1 MPMTAAQL
9 RASLKRLKLSQMEL
23 SRRLKV
29 APTTVR
35 RWVAGTSPIP
45 EAVALLLEEWSK
57 K

>member
-1 MPMTAAQL
+1 MPMTPAQL
-9 RASLKRLKLSQMEL
+9 RAALKRLKLSQMEL

-35 RWVAGTSPIP
+35 RWVGGASPIP